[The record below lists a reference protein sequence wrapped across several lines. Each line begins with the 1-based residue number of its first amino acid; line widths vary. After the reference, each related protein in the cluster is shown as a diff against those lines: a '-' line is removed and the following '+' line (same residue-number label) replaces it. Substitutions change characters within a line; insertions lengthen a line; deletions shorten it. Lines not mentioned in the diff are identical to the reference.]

1 MATNYFRKYGLT
13 LLNNG
18 YSFIPIIPAT
28 AKHKSAG
35 KAPAFKGWQ
44 NIETT
49 PELLQSWLPKYPVHG
64 IGIHTRFTPAVD
76 IDCTDEDG
84 AKHMIDFVLDLV
96 GPAPTRV
103 GRAPKTL
110 LLYTTEDPFTKVK
123 SHVWEDE
130 LGDLHAVEILGS
142 GQQFVAFGIH
152 PGTKKPYTWGPDSP
166 LNSQSDIDLCKIT
179 LEQAREIAKEF
190 DRYAKSRGWTAD
202 KTKSA
207 INGGEESESWT
218 GSASYANVEDDDY
231 LDDDIFKV
239 KWEGTVEEL
248 AELMADLPPE
258 DAYDRWFPVLAAL
271 KDAEREPDEFR
282 EIAREWSSRSDNYD
296 EEGFNDK
303 WDNGNFNRLIGQVRS
318 INSIVRSVE
327 KLRREKEV
335 VESVVPDFQNCVTLI
350 DWKLAA
356 SRLSEIAVFG
366 TVRDVAIEAATVA
379 FKSVT
384 GLKKITASALAD
396 LAYDFSRFDPPEWL
410 KHWVFDLSRG
420 AFVSRKSFTAIG
432 PYAFNM
438 SNARYLKEIGVKKAP
453 DKFAAEDY
461 PIPMVDGT
469 MYYPAA
475 HGDMAENI
483 RKPAPGY
490 DDPAIFMH
498 AGRVFLNTFD
508 PKTLPAIPDSYT
520 KGDLRAIETV
530 KNFFNV
536 QFPDPR
542 ERRYLMDWI
551 AWVVNNPT
559 KKINYAL
566 VVVGCEGSGKT
577 IIKKFMTYLLGGTTN
592 VGTVSNTVLQ
602 KAFTSWAEGHILK
615 VIEEISIPGHRYDV
629 VNTLKEPI
637 ANESLQTEGKHRD
650 ASEWVNT
657 ASYLA
662 FTNDRG
668 GIPVGDES
676 RRYLIVSSRFEK
688 REMVLEYMQQNPSFF
703 KSFERA
709 FLRNT
714 GGIRKWFSEWTYSED
729 FNHEGHAPD
738 ETKAKIV
745 MRDLNRDALTEALE
759 DAISSKDVLG
769 VTPEIIHAI
778 GLSAVLEK
786 AQIKPSAQV
795 TRRLSEMGFEAP
807 AGKRLRVRLNGVQG
821 TVYLKNIENWAKKV
835 GDDYDFDVFKI
846 RTELQK
852 HADSLHPFSDDDEI

>member
-1 MATNYFRKYGLT
+1 MAINYFREHGKQ
-13 LLNNG
+13 LLSNG

-44 NIETT
+44 NVETT
-49 PELLQSWLPKYPVHG
+49 EKHLSEWISKYPVHG
-64 IGIHTRFTPAVD
+64 IGIHTRFNPAVD
-76 IDCTDEDG
+76 IDCTDVDG
-84 AKHMIDFVLDLV
+84 SAHMVAFVTELL
-96 GPAPTRV
+96 GQAPSRI

-110 LLYTTEDPFTKVK
+110 LLFSTDDPFTKVK

-130 LGDLHAVEILGS
+130 LGERHAVEILGS

-152 PGTKKPYTWGPDSP
+152 PGTKKPYSWGDNSP
-166 LNSQSDIDLCKIT
+166 LDCTSDIDLPQIN
-179 LEQAREIAKEF
+179 LEQARLIAKEF
-190 DRYAKSRGWTAD
+190 DRYARARGWTVD
-202 KTKSA
+202 NKLSA
-207 INGGEESESWT
+207 INGGTESESWV
-218 GSASYANVEDDDY
+218 GSAAYSSDDDDEF
-231 LDDDIFKV
+231 LDSDLFKV

-258 DAYDRWFPVLAAL
+258 DTYDRWFPVLAAL

-303 WDNGNFNRLIGQVRS
+303 WDNGNFNRLIGQVSS
-318 INSIVRSVE
+318 INSIVRRVE

-335 VESVVPDFQNCVTLI
+335 TEVVIPDFENCATLT

-356 SRLSEIAVFG
+356 DRLSEIAVFG
-366 TVRDVAIEAATVA
+366 TVRDVAVEVAAKA

-384 GLKKITASALAD
+384 GLKKITSSALAD

-410 KHWVFDLSRG
+410 TKWVFDRSKG
-420 AFVSRKSFTAIG
+420 AYINRASFSSIG
-432 PYAFNM
+432 PYAFNI
-438 SNARYLKEIGVKKAP
+438 SNARYLKDMGIKKSA
-453 DKFAAEDY
+453 DKFASEDY

-475 HGDMAENI
+475 HGEMPGNI
-483 RKPAPGY
+483 RTPVTGY
-490 DDPAIFMH
+490 DDPAIF
-498 AGRVFLNTFD
+498 GYGGKVYLNTFD
-508 PKTLPAIPDSYT
+508 PNTLPAIPETYSR
-520 KGDLRAIETV
+520 GDLRAIQTV
-530 KNFFNV
+530 KNFFEV
-536 QFPDPR
+536 QFPNHV
-542 ERRYLMDWI
+542 ERRYVMDWI

-592 VGTVSNTVLQ
+592 VGTVSNNVLQ

-714 GGIRKWFSEWTYSED
+714 GGIRKWFSEWTYSDD

-745 MRDLNRDALTEALE
+745 MRDLNRDPLTDALD

-778 GLSAVLEK
+778 GLSAVLDK

-795 TRRLSEMGFEAP
+795 TRRLSEMGFESP

-821 TVYLKNIENWAKKV
+821 TVYLKNIEKWARKV
-835 GDDYDFDVFKI
+835 GDDYEFDVFKI